1 MAKLTQRQ
9 VDSRIR
15 KEKEKQDAL
24 KKKREIQEKKAIFG
38 ENWRQVE
45 QQTIQKELEAELG
58 SEVTPKIYDSK
69 DLYDFFEPINFYTD
83 RDNKRLELDYDN
95 FVASEEKFQQAL
107 DDIDR
112 ELQSLKEKEPEEK
125 LTKEEKELAKQ
136 AALKQEIEDYKKMIA
151 NDGVDETPLVLD
163 GVDQNKDN
171 KKSSKEDK
179 DEIED
184 EVEDGNGKSIIDGS
198 ANVIDKAKAI
208 NKMKFAP
215 ANFSKKQLRDRE
227 KMLATISS
235 YLNRFT
241 PLYNKHICT
250 CCGTPKDISA
260 YYITSNIMCS
270 NRIDNK
276 GNLHMYVCKECCNK
290 LLAYYYSVLCD
301 KNLELA
307 MQRLCATLNMY
318 WDVDVFYS
326 AKQKYEDGDRQGTL
340 IGCYVIALTNDFI
353 GKTFSDSPILQK
365 GYKASKEHREKT
377 PITEA
382 PFDWSKEDA
391 RNKKDVIKI
400 LGYDPFSYEE
410 NEEEK
415 KILYADVVS
424 VIDEDVQQDY
434 VKMQSALTIVKSF
447 NKVRKLDEKAH
458 MLEKNN
464 APLTE
469 QKAIADLKA
478 KELKAISDFSR
489 DSGFSERFKSRQNQ
503 GQTSFT
509 GIVKAMNEKQYEN
522 ELINKYDIQT
532 SSTIQAAADASFKA
546 IFNQLNLSDAE
557 VYKIVQEQLGEL
569 RKLRQE
575 NDRLRED
582 LRLSRYQCT
591 ELRLKEKARAQGKE
605 VDDEDDYGGD
615 EG

>member
-1 MAKLTQRQ
+1 M
-9 VDSRIR
+9 DSRIR
-15 KEKEKQDAL
+15 KEKEKQEAL

-38 ENWRQVE
+38 ENWRQIE
-45 QQTIQKELEAELG
+45 QQAIQKELEVELG
-58 SEVTPKIYDSK
+58 SENTPKIYDSK

-95 FVASEEKFQQAL
+95 FIASEEKFQQAL

-112 ELQSLKEKEPEEK
+112 ELQSIKDKESEEK
-125 LTKEEKELAKQ
+125 QTKKEKELAKE
-136 AALKQEIEDYKKMIA
+136 AAMEQEIESYKKLIA
-151 NDGVDETPLVLD
+151 NDGVDESTLVLD
-163 GVDQNKDN
+163 AVDKNKEDD
-171 KKSSKEDK
+171 KEDK
-179 DEIED
+179 SEED
-184 EVEDGNGKSIIDGS
+184 KSEEDNSEGDKSEDGKSIIDGS
-198 ANVIDKAKAI
+198 ANVIDKAKTI

-227 KMLATISS
+227 KMFTTISS
-235 YLNRFT
+235 YLGRFT

-250 CCGTPKDISA
+250 CCGTPKDINA

-307 MQRLCATLNMY
+307 MQHLCATLNMY
-318 WDVDVFYS
+318 WDVDVFYA

-353 GKTFSDSPILQK
+353 GKTFCDSPILKK
-365 GYKASKEHREKT
+365 GYNDSKNRVAK
-377 PITEA
+377 PSITEA
-382 PFDWSKEDA
+382 PYDWSKEDA

-458 MLEKNN
+458 TLEKNN

-469 QKAIADLKA
+469 QKAVADLKA

-509 GIVKAMNEKQYEN
+509 GIVKTMNEKQYEN

-557 VYKIVQEQLGEL
+557 AYKIVQEQLAEL

-575 NDRLRED
+575 NDKLRED

-605 VDDEDDYGGD
+605 VDDMEDEYGGD
-615 EG
+615 NE